1 MWTTYEV
8 PERYKYTKVTKEYQM
23 NKSIS
28 SDGRIQS
35 NGWSVGKKTTR
46 RKTSINLDEDIGR
59 VLEKRSEDSG
69 LLISRLINDS
79 LRTHFGLTI

>member
-1 MWTTYEV
+1 M
-8 PERYKYTKVTKEYQM
+8 KEI
-23 NKSIS
+23 IS

-59 VLEKRSEDSG
+59 VLDKKSEDTG
-69 LLISRLINDS
+69 LFLGRIINDS
-79 LRTHFGLTI
+79 LRTHFGMSV

>member
-1 MWTTYEV
+1 
-8 PERYKYTKVTKEYQM
+8 M

-35 NGWSVGKKTTR
+35 KGWSMGKKVTR

-59 VLEKRSEDSG
+59 VLDKKSEDTG
-69 LLISRLINDS
+69 LLFSKIINDS
-79 LRTHFGLTI
+79 LRTHLGLSV

>member
-1 MWTTYEV
+1 
-8 PERYKYTKVTKEYQM
+8 M

-35 NGWSVGKKTTR
+35 KGWSVGKKTTR

-59 VLEKRSEDSG
+59 VLDKKTEETG
-69 LLISRLINDS
+69 LFLGRIINDS
-79 LRTHFGLTI
+79 LRTHFGMSV

>member
-1 MWTTYEV
+1 
-8 PERYKYTKVTKEYQM
+8 M

-35 NGWSVGKKTTR
+35 KGWSVGKKTTR

-59 VLEKRSEDSG
+59 VLDQKTEETG
-69 LLISRLINDS
+69 LLLGRIINDS
-79 LRTHFGLTI
+79 LRTHFGMSL